1 MSWLGY
7 ETVYCPLIFLMK
19 LKKKN
24 RERERDNGILLLRER
39 GKSFGDESNENF
51 EKQTNKLKQIN
62 KKQFFHE
69 GYRVR
74 V

>member
-1 MSWLGY
+1 MVRIRNSVLSLNLFN
-7 ETVYCPLIFLMK
+7 EI
-19 LKKKN
+19 KKKN
-24 RERERDNGILLLRER
+24 RERERDNGILLIRER

>member
-1 MSWLGY
+1 
-7 ETVYCPLIFLMK
+7 MK
-19 LKKKN
+19 LKKKKK
-24 RERERDNGILLLRER
+24 ERKRHNGILLIRER
-39 GKSFGDESNENF
+39 GKSFGDESNENL
-51 EKQTNKLKQIN
+51 EKHTTNKLKQIN

>member
-1 MSWLGY
+1 MVRIRNSVLSLDLFN
-7 ETVYCPLIFLMK
+7 EI
-19 LKKKN
+19 KKKK
-24 RERERDNGILLLRER
+24 ERKRHNVILLIRER
-39 GKSFGDESNENF
+39 GKSFGDESNENL
-51 EKQTNKLKQIN
+51 EKHTTNKLKQIN